1 MIEMVESVI
10 KRMQWRAV
18 LFLKGDGDTAHD
30 REDRRKFGLK
40 SRGTPPQ
47 IEEMK
52 DFEDD
57 LAKMIESSE
66 F

>member
-1 MIEMVESVI
+1 MVGWFKNIMDKEQC
-10 KRMQWRAV
+10 KRMSWRAV
-18 LFLKGDGDTAHD
+18 LFLKGDGYTADD

-57 LAKMIESSE
+57 LAK
-66 F
+66 